1 MIMNHD
7 QAIRA
12 VPCSGTLTL
21 SSGYKKQRLLTP
33 GD

>member
-1 MIMNHD
+1 MIMNQD
-7 QAIRA
+7 QAVRA

-21 SSGYKKQRLLTP
+21 SSGCKKQQMLTP